1 MDGYRVYSPEA
12 KKKKKMCL
20 TLDGNGDDEDAN
32 GGPDERAGVTH
43 GQQAL
48 ALDELRHLCGEVGQV
63 RLHVVL

>member
-1 MDGYRVYSPEA
+1 
-12 KKKKKMCL
+12 MCL
-20 TLDGNGDDEDAN
+20 TLDGNGDDEDAY

-63 RLHVVL
+63 SLHVVL